1 MCQKLLNTTEYQ
13 HYRSF
18 SDWHVFY
25 NLSYKKRSFWGIVH
39 CLSAI
44 EKGRKN
50 WIRHV
55 QKDLPDDNKEIHDR
69 DHAEVDVTIGNF

>member
-1 MCQKLLNTTEYQ
+1 MFFTTYRIKNAVFEALYIVYQ
-13 HYRSF
+13 Q
-18 SDWHVFY
+18 
-25 NLSYKKRSFWGIVH
+25 LKR
-39 CLSAI
+39 A
-44 EKGRKN
+44 ENN